1 MKKYKMEN
9 VNDYRGQ
16 VKLITRLVTGEEIA
30 YTISNDETLEE
41 VTSEELVA
49 LGLKVEVP
57 QEISLRQARELMI
70 RRGMFDSVEATI
82 NGIEDSVQ
90 QAIVRN
96 YLEYATKFY
105 RDNALLIQL
114 GTALGMTSDDLDN
127 FFIEASVL

>member
-70 RRGMFDSVEATI
+70 LRGMMGAVTNAIDSM
-82 NGIEDSVQ
+82 EDETQKMVIQNYWEYSSVFE
-90 QAIVRN
+90 RSN
-96 YLEYATKFY
+96 PK
-105 RDNALLIQL
+105 LI
-114 GTALGMTSDDLDN
+114 GFAGVLGMTDADIDS

>member
-41 VTSEELVA
+41 VTSEELVT

-96 YLEYATKFY
+96 YLEYATEFY

>member
-41 VTSEELVA
+41 VTSEELVT

-96 YLEYATKFY
+96 YWEYTTEFY

>member
-41 VTSEELVA
+41 VTSEELVT

>member
-1 MKKYKMEN
+1 MLN
-9 VNDYRGQ
+9 INDYRGQ

-41 VTSEELVA
+41 VTSEELVT